1 MTRFALA
8 AAIVLFA
15 ATPALAEECAAEL
28 TKVDAALAAGPKLT
42 ADKLMEAEKLRDQ
55 GEDLCDAG
63 KKNESLTALKQARR
77 SWASVTPRAG

>member
-8 AAIVLFA
+8 AAIILVA

-28 TKVDAALAAGPKLT
+28 AKVDAALAGSPKLT
-42 ADKLMEAEKLRDQ
+42 ADKSMEAEKLRDQ

-63 KKNESLTALKQARR
+63 KKNESLAALKQAK
-77 SWASVTPRAG
+77 AILGIK

>member
-15 ATPALAEECAAEL
+15 ATPALAEECAAEI
-28 TKVDAALAAGPKLT
+28 TKVDAALAAGPKLA

-63 KKNESLTALKQARR
+63 KKNESLTALKQAK
-77 SWASVTPRAG
+77 AILGIK

>member
-1 MTRFALA
+1 MTRFMLA
-8 AAIVLFA
+8 AAIALFA

-28 TKVDAALAAGPKLT
+28 TKVDAALAANPKVT

-63 KKNESLTALKQARR
+63 RKSESLTALTQAK
-77 SWASVTPRAG
+77 AILGIK

>member
-8 AAIVLFA
+8 AAIVLIA

-63 KKNESLTALKQARR
+63 KENKSLTALKQAK
-77 SWASVTPRAG
+77 AILGIK

>member
-8 AAIVLFA
+8 AAIVLIA
-15 ATPALAEECAAEL
+15 ATPALAEECAAEI

-63 KKNESLTALKQARR
+63 KENESLTALKQAK
-77 SWASVTPRAG
+77 AILGIK

>member
-1 MTRFALA
+1 MTRFILA
-8 AAIVLFA
+8 AAIAFIA

-28 TKVDAALAAGPKLT
+28 AKVDAALAGNPKLA

-63 KKNESLTALKQARR
+63 KKNESLTALKQAK
-77 SWASVTPRAG
+77 AILGIK